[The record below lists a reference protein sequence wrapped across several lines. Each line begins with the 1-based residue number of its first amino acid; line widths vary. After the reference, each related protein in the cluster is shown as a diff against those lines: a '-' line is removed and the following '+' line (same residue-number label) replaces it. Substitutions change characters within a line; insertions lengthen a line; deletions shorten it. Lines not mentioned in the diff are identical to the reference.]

1 MDFVRRAAAWLAGG
15 VLFAGSAVS
24 VWAAAACLPERAILQ
39 QGLLAMQSPAAA
51 AACAMPR
58 PVPKPTPTAAPV
70 QPTPAPTA
78 APTPTA
84 APSPTP
90 TPVPSTAPEI
100 EDAGAIRAEQFRHGR
115 GESSITLEA
124 GSIRNSTANAD
135 ADLRAAVSTENLPFT
150 IELNSD
156 EPQVLI
162 LHTHATE
169 TYQPDGNLWFD
180 KAFAARTNDRSR
192 NMCAVGA
199 AMARV
204 LNEAGIIT
212 LHDETLHDS
221 PSYTESYAR
230 SAETAKAYLAQ
241 YPSIKII
248 LDVHRD
254 ALGDENTRIKP
265 LCTLEGQN
273 TAQIMLIAGCDN
285 GGSVSLPRWRE
296 NLAFAAAWEA
306 QMEGSFPGLT
316 RPVLCGYRFY
326 NQGLTTGSLLVEVG
340 GHGNT
345 LEEALRAGEYAAQ
358 ALAALLL
365 Q

>member
-1 MDFVRRAAAWLAGG
+1 MPQWACRAGLWMLCSLLAVCLLALPGRAGWLAA
-15 VLFAGSAVS
+15 VLVQAPGAVRSLCGPTPAAQTSAALPQPDSAVQ
-24 VWAAAACLPERAILQ
+24 A
-39 QGLLAMQSPAAA
+39 
-51 AACAMPR
+51 
-58 PVPKPTPTAAPV
+58 K
-70 QPTPAPTA
+70 PTPAPTA
-78 APTPTA
+78 VPVQPTPTS
-84 APSPTP
+84 APARPADSGMIQAQTFLHK
-90 TPVPSTAPEI
+90 TGQGSVSLA
-100 EDAGAIRAEQFRHGR
+100 
-115 GESSITLEA
+115 A
-124 GSIRNSTANAD
+124 GSIQNATDLPD
-135 ADLRAAVSTENLPFT
+135 ADLAQAAAAGLPFA
-150 IELNSD
+150 IDPNSTQ
-156 EPQVLI
+156 PQVLI

-180 KAFAARTNDRSR
+180 KAFTARTNDRSR

-230 SAETAKAYLAQ
+230 SADTAKAYLAQ

-326 NQGLTTGSLLVEVG
+326 NQDLTTGSLLVEVG